1 MKPYKVTIYVYA
13 EDEQQIKE
21 LEKAAND
28 FVNSKYQSGIL
39 VTASKLSQA
48 LSNFKNNFFVNK
60 FLK

>member
-21 LEKAAND
+21 LEKAAYD

-48 LSNFKNNFFVNK
+48 LFNFKNNFFVNK

>member
-21 LEKAAND
+21 LEKAAYD

-48 LSNFKNNFFVNK
+48 LSNLKNNFFVNK

>member
-21 LEKAAND
+21 LEKAAYE
-28 FVNSKYQSGIL
+28 FVNSKYENGIL

-48 LSNFKNNFFVNK
+48 LSSFKNNS
-60 FLK
+60 L